1 MGYLFLTFALAA
13 GITKAY
19 CGKKTSTYT
28 ADLKDAMLAN
38 SIRMLFCICIGF
50 VLILLQGELG
60 FMKPSLSLLLIT
72 AFSGIST
79 AVFVVTWL
87 LSVKKGAYMMVEV
100 FVMLGVLLPMS
111 LGGILFQESIRLTA
125 WIGMAVLT
133 SATLI
138 MYSYNSTQKQKLTK
152 TALLLLL
159 LCGMASGLA
168 DFSQKLFVR
177 TLPEI
182 PASVF
187 NFYTYVFSAL
197 VLVPSFLL
205 ICKKNAPGASL
216 KNNPIFSKIF
226 GYILVM
232 SVCLF
237 LNSYFKT
244 KAAVHLDSA
253 QLYPLNQGCALILST
268 FMSAL
273 LFKERITLR
282 CATGLLLAFTGLIL
296 INVL

>member
-1 MGYLFLTFALAA
+1 MGYLFLTLALAA

-28 ADLKDAMLAN
+28 AGLKDAMFAN
-38 SIRMLFCICIGF
+38 SIRMLLCIGIGL
-50 VLILLQGELG
+50 VLILLQGELA
-60 FMKPSLSLLLIT
+60 FITPTPRLLLT
-72 AFSGIST
+72 AAFSGLTT

-100 FVMLGVLLPMS
+100 FVMLGVLIPMS
-111 LGGILFQESIRLTA
+111 LGGILFHESVRLTA
-125 WIGMAVLT
+125 WLGMGLLT
-133 SATLI
+133 AATMT
-138 MYSYNSTQKQKLTK
+138 MYSYNNTQKKKLTK
-152 TALLLLL
+152 TAVLLLV
-159 LCGMASGLA
+159 LCGIASGFA

-197 VLVPSFLL
+197 VLVPAFFLL
-205 ICKKNAPGASL
+205 SRKDGTGVLAKG
-216 KNNPIFSKIF
+216 NPLFSKIF
-226 GYILVM
+226 GYIFVM
-232 SVCLF
+232 SLCLF

-244 KAAVHLDSA
+244 LAAVHLDAA

-268 FMSAL
+268 FMSAF
-273 LFKERITLR
+273 FKEKITLR
-282 CATGLLLAFTGLIL
+282 CAIGLLLAFAGLIL
-296 INVL
+296 INVIK

>member
-1 MGYLFLTFALAA
+1 MGYLFLTLALAA

-19 CGKKTSTYT
+19 CGKKTSHYT
-28 ADLKDAMLAN
+28 ADIKDAMLAN
-38 SIRMLFCICIGF
+38 AIRMLFCICIGLI
-50 VLILLQGELG
+50 LILLQGELR
-60 FMKPSLSLLLIT
+60 FMNPTLSVLLIS

-87 LSVKKGAYMMVEV
+87 LSVKKSAYMMVEV
-100 FVMLGVLLPMS
+100 FIMLGVLIPMS
-111 LGGILFQESIRLTA
+111 LGSLFFHESIRLTS
-125 WIGMAVLT
+125 WLGMAVLT
-133 SATLI
+133 AATVI
-138 MYSYNSTQKQKLTK
+138 MYSYNNTQKQKLSK
-152 TALLLLL
+152 IALLLLFI
-159 LCGMASGLA
+159 CGISSGLA

-197 VLVPSFLL
+197 FLVPSYLL
-205 ICKKNAPGASL
+205 LRKRDAENDAVKNTSV
-216 KNNPIFSKIF
+216 FSKIF

-237 LNSYFKT
+237 ANSYFKT
-244 KAAVHLDSA
+244 KAAVYLDSA
-253 QLYPLNQGCALILST
+253 KLYPLNQGCALILST
-268 FMSAL
+268 FMSAF
-273 LFKERITLR
+273 LFKEKITLR
-282 CATGLLLAFTGLIL
+282 CAVGLLLAFAGLIL

>member
-1 MGYLFLTFALAA
+1 MGYIFLSIALAA
-13 GITKAY
+13 GIIKAY
-19 CGKKTSTYT
+19 CGKKTSNYT
-28 ADLKDAMLAN
+28 EDIKDAMLAN
-38 SIRMLFCICIGF
+38 SIRMFFCVCIGF
-50 VLILLQGELG
+50 ILILIQGQLG
-60 FMKPSLSLLLIT
+60 FLKPDLSILAIT
-72 AFSGIST
+72 AFSGLST

-87 LSVKKGAYMMVEV
+87 LSVKHGAYMMVEV
-100 FVMLGVLLPMS
+100 FLMLGVLIPMAA
-111 LGGILFQESIRLTA
+111 GSIFFDEAIGLSG

-133 SATLI
+133 AATLI
-138 MYSYNSTQKQKLTK
+138 MCSYNHSQKK
-152 TALLLLL
+152 TFTAVSLLLLI
-159 LCGMASGLA
+159 LCGTASGLA

-182 PASVF
+182 PVSVF

-197 VLVPSFLL
+197 VLIPSFLL
-205 ICKKNAPGASL
+205 FSKKDGLKGSV

-237 LNSYFKT
+237 ANSYFKT
-244 KAAVHLDSA
+244 KAAVDLDAA

-268 FMSAL
+268 LMAAL
-273 LFKERITLR
+273 LFNEKMTLK
-282 CATGLLLAFTGLIL
+282 CAVGLVLAFIGMIL